1 MLPSNSLSSGLASSE
16 ARLNLDEAATNNI
29 RRVHDVVA
37 CRDNHRN
44 HTPFTA
50 ARKLLAALDDRGMET
65 LRAGLVCVPGGATTG
80 IDAKDTWLRAAA
92 IVITRNRETEITP
105 GAKTDSILVESGL
118 ELQQILYQ
126 LGILWDEAETMFKS
140 QHRSRSDEVNK
151 YLNFPNIVKTKH
163 KVLFLFPISY
173 PISHLCTY
181 ATLPKY
187 ELDEIWA
194 HTHNTRTRTHTR
206 TRTRTRTRTNPC

>member
-1 MLPSNSLSSGLASSE
+1 
-16 ARLNLDEAATNNI
+16 
-29 RRVHDVVA
+29 
-37 CRDNHRN
+37 
-44 HTPFTA
+44 
-50 ARKLLAALDDRGMET
+50 MET

-173 PISHLCTY
+173 QREKEKARNKRKGKAKALSISSAVRKAGTRPMMLMTHLGMTTSGRPRNGIPGIGQKIPRKWTPICKY
-181 ATLPKY
+181 TLNIADY
-187 ELDEIWA
+187 GLHD
-194 HTHNTRTRTHTR
+194 
-206 TRTRTRTRTNPC
+206 